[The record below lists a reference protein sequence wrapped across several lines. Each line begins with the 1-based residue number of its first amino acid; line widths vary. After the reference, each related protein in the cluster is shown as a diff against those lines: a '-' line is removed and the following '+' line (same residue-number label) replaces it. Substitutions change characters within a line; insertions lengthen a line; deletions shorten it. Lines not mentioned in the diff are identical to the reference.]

1 MTLVAAF
8 EDALKKTQHVR
19 QVEPKPTINAFGI
32 HPTRDS
38 GVVPFNQH
46 HALASQTFHE
56 RTKFDN
62 QSIKIPTKSLWGV
75 FIEKKFP
82 LL

>member
-1 MTLVAAF
+1 MAAF
-8 EDALKKTQHVR
+8 EDALKKAQHIR
-19 QVEPKPTINAFGI
+19 QVEPEAAVDTFSI

-38 GVVPFNQH
+38 GIVPFDQH

-62 QSIKIPTKSLWGV
+62 QSIKIPTESLWEV
-75 FIEKKFP
+75 CS
-82 LL
+82 